1 MLPPED
7 KVRVPLNFKLQLL
20 PSQSKLFTPRDQQ
33 TRKGRAGILI
43 IRKNLP

>member
-7 KVRVPLNFKLQLL
+7 KVRVPLNLKLQLL
-20 PSQSKLFTPRDQQ
+20 PSQSKLFIPTDQW

-43 IRKNLP
+43 IRRKLP